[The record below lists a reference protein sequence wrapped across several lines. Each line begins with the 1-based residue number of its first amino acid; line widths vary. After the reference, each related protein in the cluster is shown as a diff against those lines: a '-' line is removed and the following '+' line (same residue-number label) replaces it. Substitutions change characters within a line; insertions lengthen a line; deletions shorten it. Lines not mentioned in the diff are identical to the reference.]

1 MSPSL
6 ATLIYACGIAGLFY
20 LDRDKSVRTSKALW
34 LPVIYLWIIGS
45 RPVSDWLGMSP
56 PAEADV
62 QLDGSPI
69 DRTFFLVLLIAALCV
84 LVHRG
89 QRTLKVLNA
98 NWPILAFYLFCL
110 VSVIWSDFAAV
121 SFKRW
126 TKAIVDVA
134 MVVIIVT
141 DGQPVAALRRLF
153 ARVGFLLI
161 PLSLLYIK
169 YYPALG
175 QQYDPWTGAQ
185 FNTGV
190 TLNKN
195 MLGSITYLLL
205 LGASW
210 RLIALLQSSKSTAD
224 RRRHLLAQGS
234 LLAMGIYLLSM
245 AHSSTSSLCFAIG
258 FGLLLVTSLRF
269 VRRHAGSV
277 HVIVLILLVIAG
289 MAALLAG
296 TGGVANALGRDSTF
310 SGRTD
315 IWAGVIPLAP
325 NWLVGAGFESFW
337 LSPYVHQRLAVLMP
351 GLPLNEAHNG
361 YIEIYLELGVV
372 GLALLVFVLFDGYRR
387 SVSAFRREPALASL
401 FIAYILTATIYCL
414 TEAGFR
420 MVGAIWIFLLLSVV
434 GASVIASGVPLKA
447 ARPVDA
453 PIGGSNKTRARIP
466 LAVASHRTDLSPKFQ
481 RGR

>member
-6 ATLIYACGIAGLFY
+6 ATLAYICGIAGLFY

-56 PAEADV
+56 PADADV
-62 QLDGSPI
+62 QMDGSPI

-84 LVHRG
+84 LFHRG
-89 QRTLKVLNA
+89 QRTVKVLNA

-141 DGQPVAALRRLF
+141 DGQPIVALRRLF

-175 QQYDPWTGAQ
+175 RQYDPWTGSQ

-195 MLGSITYLLL
+195 MLGSITYLLS

-210 RLIALLQSSKSTAD
+210 RLLALLQTDKSAPD
-224 RRRHLLAQGS
+224 RRRHLLAQAV
-234 LLAMGIYLLSM
+234 LLVMGIYLLSITN
-245 AHSSTSSLCFAIG
+245 SSTSSMCFGIG
-258 FGLLLVTSLRF
+258 VTLLLFTSLGYVKRHPAAVHAF
-269 VRRHAGSV
+269 VSTLLLGFIGAIALSGS
-277 HVIVLILLVIAG
+277 
-289 MAALLAG
+289 
-296 TGGVANALGRDSTF
+296 GGVAHALGRDSTF

-315 IWAGVIPLAP
+315 IWADVIPLAKNP
-325 NWLVGAGFESFW
+325 LVGAGFESFW
-337 LSPYVHQRLAVLMP
+337 LSPYVHQRLAILMP

-361 YIEIYLELGVV
+361 YIEIYLELGFV
-372 GLALLVFVLFDGYRR
+372 GLALLLVVLFDGYRR
-387 SVSAFRREPALASL
+387 SVRAFRREPALASL
-401 FIAYILTATIYCL
+401 FIAYIMTIMIYCL

-420 MVGAIWIFLLLSVV
+420 MVGAIWMFLLLSVL
-434 GASVIASGVPLKA
+434 GASVIASEVSLRDTQPINVLPDGALKPRPKTPLDLAPNRTGYRWKA
-447 ARPVDA
+447 AR
-453 PIGGSNKTRARIP
+453 
-466 LAVASHRTDLSPKFQ
+466 
-481 RGR
+481 

>member
-6 ATLIYACGIAGLFY
+6 ATLVYACGIAGLFY

-45 RPVSDWLGMSP
+45 RPISDWLGMAP
-56 PAEADV
+56 PADADV
-62 QLDGSPI
+62 QMDGSPV
-69 DRTFFLVLLIAALCV
+69 DRTFFLILLIAALGV

-89 QRTLKVLNA
+89 PRTLKVLNA

-110 VSVIWSDFAAV
+110 LSVIWSDFSAV

-153 ARVGFLLI
+153 ARIGFLLI

-175 QQYDPWTGAQ
+175 RQYDPWTGSQ

-210 RLIALLQSSKSTAD
+210 RLIALLQTDKSAPD
-224 RRRHLLAQGS
+224 RTRQLLAQAI
-234 LLAMGIYLLSM
+234 LLVMGIYLLSITN
-245 AHSSTSSLCFAIG
+245 SSTSSMCFAIG
-258 FGLLLVTSLRF
+258 VTLLLFTSLGY
-269 VRRHAGSV
+269 VKRHPAAV
-277 HVIVLILLVIAG
+277 HVFVCTLLVGFIGAIALSG
-289 MAALLAG
+289 S
-296 TGGVANALGRDSTF
+296 GGVAHALGRDSTF

-315 IWAGVIPLAP
+315 IWADVIPLAQNP
-325 NWLVGAGFESFW
+325 LVGAGFESFW
-337 LSPYVHQRLAVLMP
+337 LSPYVHQRLAILMP

-361 YIEIYLELGVV
+361 YIEIYLELGFV
-372 GLALLVFVLFDGYRR
+372 GLALLLLVLFDGYRR
-387 SVSAFRREPALASL
+387 SVRAFHREPALASL
-401 FIAYILTATIYCL
+401 FIAYIMTIMIYCL

-420 MVGAIWIFLLLSVV
+420 MVGAIWVFLLLSVL
-434 GASVIASGVPLKA
+434 GASVIASEVSLRDTQPINAFPGGALKPRPKTPLDLATNRTGYRWKA
-447 ARPVDA
+447 VR
-453 PIGGSNKTRARIP
+453 
-466 LAVASHRTDLSPKFQ
+466 
-481 RGR
+481 

>member
-20 LDRDKSVRTSKALW
+20 LDRDKSARTSKALW

-69 DRTFFLVLLIAALCV
+69 DRTFFLVLLIAAICV

-141 DGQPVAALRRLF
+141 DGQPVVALRRLF

-175 QQYDPWTGAQ
+175 RQYDPWTGSQ

-210 RLIALLQSSKSTAD
+210 RLIALLQTDKSAPD
-224 RRRHLLAQGS
+224 RKRHLLAQADPARNGHIS
-234 LLAMGIYLLSM
+234 FEHHQFEYLFNVFWYRGRLA
-245 AHSSTSSLCFAIG
+245 A
-258 FGLLLVTSLRF
+258 
-269 VRRHAGSV
+269 
-277 HVIVLILLVIAG
+277 
-289 MAALLAG
+289 
-296 TGGVANALGRDSTF
+296 
-310 SGRTD
+310 
-315 IWAGVIPLAP
+315 
-325 NWLVGAGFESFW
+325 
-337 LSPYVHQRLAVLMP
+337 VHQSWLR
-351 GLPLNEAHNG
+351 
-361 YIEIYLELGVV
+361 
-372 GLALLVFVLFDGYRR
+372 
-387 SVSAFRREPALASL
+387 
-401 FIAYILTATIYCL
+401 
-414 TEAGFR
+414 
-420 MVGAIWIFLLLSVV
+420 
-434 GASVIASGVPLKA
+434 
-447 ARPVDA
+447 
-453 PIGGSNKTRARIP
+453 
-466 LAVASHRTDLSPKFQ
+466 
-481 RGR
+481 